1 MIRRIR
7 GWISPLLTVSALI
20 LLLLLAYL
28 SSRVL
33 VLGRFEAIEADH
45 VRQDMERALG
55 AIEAELE
62 ALDRTVLDWSRW
74 DDTYRFAEDHNA
86 AYIDEHL
93 TSSTFENLRITSI
106 LVLAKSGRVTYAR
119 SFDRATGDEIVTPRA
134 LREYLEDHTRDWLL
148 EDVAEGRHAILS
160 LGEGPVLVA
169 GQAILTSDQ
178 RGPSEGSLVLTRSM
192 DRSFLQGLEAR
203 LELPVEVFDLA
214 DKGSLPEDVARA
226 AANVGTAGATWVSPL
241 NEEVVTGYRELGGA
255 EGTNPLLLRI
265 EIPREIYR
273 QGKASVLYFALILFG
288 LSLLA
293 SLIFVRIS
301 RRLRLYLRR
310 AEQTEASFR
319 SVIEQAPDGI
329 LLVDPVTRRV
339 LKTNRAFLAIS
350 GLSEDAVRG
359 LSVGTL
365 SSRHLGRLGEW
376 IEEAVS
382 AADHAAREYQ
392 VQGPDASFCV
402 FEISSTVV
410 RHRSAELLS
419 VMIRD
424 VSERARAAQA
434 LRESEERYALAAEG
448 ANDGLWDWDLVG
460 NTIHFSPRWVGMIGY
475 EPKEVGTSPEE
486 WFSRIHPDDRPLVEA
501 EVRAHF
507 DGVKDHFLSEHRMR
521 HRTGDYRWM
530 LARGLAVRS
539 PEGSPTRMAGSQSDI
554 TERKLAEERLL
565 HDAVHDTLTGLPNRA
580 LFMDRLERALE
591 GTHRGIDAG
600 FAVLFLDLD
609 RFKLVND
616 SLGHAQGDYLL
627 MEIARRLTECV
638 RRADTVSRLG
648 GDEFAILALD
658 VRRVSDLATII
669 DRIRRA
675 VTQPITLDGE
685 EIVVTASVGIA
696 PYRSG
701 YKRAEEILRD
711 ADIAMFRAKSLGR
724 DRHEVFDV
732 RLHED
737 ALNLLK
743 LENDMRRA
751 IEREQFTVYY
761 QPIVDLRAQDHVIG
775 FEALVRWHHQE
786 RGLLQAKEFIG
797 LAEDTGLIF
806 PIGEWVLKRACRQAV
821 IWQATAEKQNS
832 LEMHVNLSSRQFSD
846 PGLVQLVR
854 TALSD
859 CGLSPQRLVLELT
872 ESTLMENSTV
882 AKKMIGELRSLGVR
896 VCLDDFG
903 TGYSSL
909 SYLHQ
914 YPINRLKI
922 DPSFIGELHAEGS
935 GSKIVKAILT
945 LAHDLGMSVVAE
957 GVETQEQLN
966 RLMSLDCEY
975 GQGYYFGKPE
985 DPQSASRWI
994 GVPTEMQYVPFAA
1007 GGETL
1012 P

>member
-1 MIRRIR
+1 MDHAFLD
-7 GWISPLLTVSALI
+7 GLQT
-20 LLLLLAYL
+20 
-28 SSRVL
+28 RV
-33 VLGRFEAIEADH
+33 
-45 VRQDMERALG
+45 
-55 AIEAELE
+55 
-62 ALDRTVLDWSRW
+62 
-74 DDTYRFAEDHNA
+74 
-86 AYIDEHL
+86 
-93 TSSTFENLRITSI
+93 
-106 LVLAKSGRVTYAR
+106 
-119 SFDRATGDEIVTPRA
+119 
-134 LREYLEDHTRDWLL
+134 
-148 EDVAEGRHAILS
+148 
-160 LGEGPVLVA
+160 
-169 GQAILTSDQ
+169 
-178 RGPSEGSLVLTRSM
+178 
-192 DRSFLQGLEAR
+192 
-203 LELPVEVFDLA
+203 ELPVEVFALA
-214 DKGSLPEDVARA
+214 DEASLPEDVRQAISSGVA
-226 AANVGTAGATWVSPL
+226 VGTTRVAPL
-241 NEEVVTGYRELGGA
+241 NEEIITGYRMLDGA
-255 EGTNPLLLRI
+255 EGTEPLLLRI
-265 EIPREIYR
+265 QTPRGIYR

-288 LSLLA
+288 LGMLA
-293 SLIFVRIS
+293 SLIVLQVT
-301 RRLRLYLRR
+301 RRLRLSLRR
-310 AEQTEASFR
+310 EEQTEASFR

-329 LLVDPVTRRV
+329 LLVDPLTKSI
-339 LKTNRAFLAIS
+339 LKTNRAFLAMS
-350 GLSEDAVRG
+350 GLTEDAVGRK
-359 LSVGTL
+359 LAREV
-365 SSRHLGRLGEW
+365 SSRDLPGLGEW
-376 IEEAVS
+376 VEEAVC
-382 AADHAAREYQ
+382 DGGRAAREYHALR
-392 VQGPDASFCV
+392 PDGSSCV
-402 FEISSTVV
+402 FEVSSTVV
-410 RHRSAELLS
+410 RHGSAEILS

-424 VSERARAAQA
+424 VSERARAAHA
-434 LRESEERYALAAEG
+434 LKESEERYALAAEG

-460 NTIHFSPRWVGMIGY
+460 NTIHFSPRWAGMIGY
-475 EPKEVGTSPEE
+475 EPKEIGTSPEE
-486 WFSRIHPDDRPLVEA
+486 WFGRIHPDDRALVEA

-521 HRTGDYRWM
+521 HRSGEYRWM

-539 PEGSPTRMAGSQSDI
+539 PQGSPTRMAGSQSDI
-554 TERKLAEERLL
+554 SERKLAEERLL
-565 HDAVHDTLTGLPNRA
+565 HDAVHDSLTGLPNRA

-616 SLGHAQGDYLL
+616 SLGHVQGDYLL

-675 VTQPITLDGE
+675 VTKPITLDGQE
-685 EIVVTASVGIA
+685 VVVTASVGIA

-737 ALNLLK
+737 AMNLLK

-751 IEREQFTVYY
+751 IEKEQFTVYY
-761 QPIVDLRAQDHVIG
+761 QPIVDLREQEHVVG
-775 FEALVRWHHQE
+775 FEALVRWRHQE
-786 RGLLQAKEFIG
+786 RGLLPAKDFIG

-806 PIGEWVLKRACRQAV
+806 PIGEWVLKHACRQAV
-821 IWQATAEKQNS
+821 LWQAAATKQDP
-832 LEMHVNLSSRQFSD
+832 LEMHVNLSSRQFSS

-872 ESTLMENSTV
+872 ESTLMENSAV
-882 AKKMIGELRSLGVR
+882 AKEMIGELRSLGVR

-922 DPSFIGELHAEGS
+922 DPSFIGQLQSEGS

-957 GVETQEQLN
+957 GVETQEQLS

-975 GQGYYFGKPE
+975 GQGYYFGMPE

-994 GVPTEMQYVPFAA
+994 GVPSEVQCAPFAA
-1007 GGETL
+1007 DGESL